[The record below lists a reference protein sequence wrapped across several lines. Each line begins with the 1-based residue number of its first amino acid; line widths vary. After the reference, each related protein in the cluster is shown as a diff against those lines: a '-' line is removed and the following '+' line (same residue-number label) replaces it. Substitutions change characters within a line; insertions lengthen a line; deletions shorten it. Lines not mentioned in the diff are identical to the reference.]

1 MLYGKIMQRVFKI
14 ISFFIISK
22 DNRRKFQRKHGILPK
37 YIPVYSDTDTI
48 CRKMSLI
55 QNKDV
60 FTMPNSIKMYC
71 PLYPWDVIQ
80 RTIVNTS
87 NFFEQDILY
96 RLLKYLPKNAT
107 ILDVG
112 ANIGNHSVFFATIGE
127 AKRVIAFEPIPE
139 TFRMLKNNIK
149 INKIDNI
156 VTAFNMGVGG
166 NNGKGE
172 IDFMASDNI
181 GGTSI
186 KVSDTKNKYSVSIVS
201 LDRFK
206 LDINKLDFI
215 KIDVEGFEIEALKGM
230 MNIIKKYKPII
241 FIESFPAH
249 CHDYL
254 PCHAE
259 EVMHIMTSL
268 GYGQP
273 IPFPEYNWLF
283 LPSDTNV

>member
-1 MLYGKIMQRVFKI
+1 MQYVLKI

-22 DNRRKFQRKHGILPK
+22 DKRRKFQRKHGILPK

-55 QNKDV
+55 QNGDI
-60 FTMPNSIKMYC
+60 FTMQNSIKMYC

-87 NFFEQDILY
+87 NFFERDILY
-96 RLLKYLPKNAT
+96 SLLKYLPKNAT
-107 ILDVG
+107 VLDVG
-112 ANIGNHSVFFATIGE
+112 ANIGNHSVFFATIGG

-139 TFRMLKNNIK
+139 SFRMLKKNIK
-149 INKIDNI
+149 INKIDDI
-156 VTAFNMGVGG
+156 VTVFNLGLGSY
-166 NNGKGE
+166 NSDGE

-186 KVSDTKNKYSVSIVS
+186 KASETKNKYTVSIVA
-201 LDRFK
+201 LDQFK
-206 LDINKLDFI
+206 LDIKKLDFI

-230 MNIIKKYKPII
+230 KNIIKKYKPII

-259 EVMHIMTSL
+259 EVMRIMKSL
-268 GYGQP
+268 GYNQP
-273 IPFPEYNWLF
+273 ISFPEYNWLF
-283 LPSDTNV
+283 LPYNAGGKNI